1 MQVKTFETFGA
12 RYCIYVAQMT
22 INEMTFTMAGAVIFT
37 VVMLVGIALIVDFV
51 RKRENLKTQLV
62 RKVAYSVLALFG
74 VCSFLPAIIYPCN
87 VKVVGMAIATIGMT
101 LGAIMTVAA
110 KPVVNEMGGE
120 YSGQVYALANTLCNL
135 AGVIG
140 PFVIGSI
147 LKRGEVYLLETW
159 LPAFYLNL
167 AAILL
172 GAVIMWFGNY
182 ELLPW
187 AATDTSIVSSDL
199 K

>member
-1 MQVKTFETFGA
+1 
-12 RYCIYVAQMT
+12 MT

-37 VVMLVGIALIVDFV
+37 VVMLVCIALLVDFV
-51 RKRENLKTQLV
+51 RKRQNVKTQLV
-62 RKVAYSVLALFG
+62 RKVSYSVLALFG
-74 VCSFLPAIIYPCN
+74 VCAFLPAIIYPCS
-87 VKVVGMAIATIGMT
+87 VKLVGAAIATIGMS

-120 YSGQVYALANTLCNL
+120 YAGQVYALANTLCNL

-147 LKRGEVYLLETW
+147 LKRGEIYLLETW

-172 GAVIMWFGNY
+172 GAVVMWLGNY

-187 AATDTSIVSSDL
+187 AAADTSVVSADL